1 MTQVRNTECSS
12 RGHKF
17 KSEHPQDGSQS
28 SETPVPDALF
38 WPPRE
43 LGTHVENSYTCK
55 HNIQTENKINQKGWH
70 MPLIPTLRRQRQA
83 DLFPDF
89 QGYTEKPYLK
99 KKIV

>member
-1 MTQVRNTECSS
+1 
-12 RGHKF
+12 
-17 KSEHPQDGSQS
+17 
-28 SETPVPDALF
+28 
-38 WPPRE
+38 
-43 LGTHVENSYTCK
+43 
-55 HNIQTENKINQKGWH
+55 